1 MVDTFIHYPLRL
13 CVSVCV
19 WTKVNDIFS
28 LITTE
33 HYICDVREW
42 AKGLFVKKKEPC
54 LVGRSLLLFLCLKI
68 VSFKEKLEKSN
79 KKNLLKRTEISCT
92 ALKLPHFD
100 CILLIVSTA
109 CAVHSYHSCQCS
121 SPMKSHPAMFPAQQQ
136 FFHWISHENLLG
148 SLLYHFLFGN
158 NLTTKKKKKENA
170 AFVLS
175 I

>member
-1 MVDTFIHYPLRL
+1 MSERF
-13 CVSVCV
+13 
-19 WTKVNDIFS
+19 
-28 LITTE
+28 
-33 HYICDVREW
+33 VREKKR
-42 AKGLFVKKKEPC
+42 AVSGRTIPPPFFVFE
-54 LVGRSLLLFLCLKI
+54 I

-136 FFHWISHENLLG
+136 FFH
-148 SLLYHFLFGN
+148 
-158 NLTTKKKKKENA
+158 
-170 AFVLS
+170 
-175 I
+175 